1 MMYMDKVELAQ
12 ARTYVAKMK
21 VQRLRGPWQ
30 STLRST
36 RSLQS
41 ASPSMP
47 TWPQSGRAP
56 AVLLWWM
63 IHKECGRNRA
73 LATLWWAQP
82 LFERGHRVSRNN
94 AWNEF
99 RQEVSSQGWSSDK
112 SRAAFWNFKS
122 STWKKPWDRG
132 ANG

>member
-1 MMYMDKVELAQ
+1 MAVHIAKHKELAECVTIN
-12 ARTYVAKMK
+12 AYVAT
-21 VQRLRGPWQ
+21 VGPGSSSAAVVDDPQRMRPE
-30 STLRST
+30 
-36 RSLQS
+36 
-41 ASPSMP
+41 
-47 TWPQSGRAP
+47 SGFGNLVVGA
-56 AVLLWWM
+56 A
-63 IHKECGRNRA
+63 
-73 LATLWWAQP
+73 